1 MSTTRRSFLKT
12 IASLPFLAPLIA
24 SRSMAEPEKVSPTRT
39 EYLLRSWGQPAKLCS
54 GSEKL
59 SDFHGC
65 NVWMTAVEMINAG
78 DNVVCVAGTKK
89 YLVARSPNEKL
100 GAFGMALQSGKP
112 GDTIM
117 VGIH

>member
-1 MSTTRRSFLKT
+1 
-12 IASLPFLAPLIA
+12 
-24 SRSMAEPEKVSPTRT
+24 
-39 EYLLRSWGQPAKLCS
+39 
-54 GSEKL
+54 
-59 SDFHGC
+59 
-65 NVWMTAVEMINAG
+65 MTAVEMINAG

-89 YLVARSPNEKL
+89 YLVARSPNEKM